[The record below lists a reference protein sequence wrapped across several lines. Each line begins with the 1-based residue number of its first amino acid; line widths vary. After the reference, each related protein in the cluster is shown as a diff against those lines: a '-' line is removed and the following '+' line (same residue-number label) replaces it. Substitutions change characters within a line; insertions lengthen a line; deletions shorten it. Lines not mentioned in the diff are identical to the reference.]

1 MKQKSKLKIYELDK
15 SESQNK
21 KYQEK
26 NKEDMDL
33 NNDID
38 NASRKLNNENDD
50 ITEFEENYYFYEKK
64 INLTEKI
71 SFIIY
76 ISIGIILTIH
86 SIHFILSEYVRQINI
101 LRLLFKII

>member
-86 SIHFILSEYVRQINI
+86 
-101 LRLLFKII
+101 

>member
-76 ISIGIILTIH
+76 ISIGIILTFH

>member
-1 MKQKSKLKIYELDK
+1 MKQKMKIKIYELDK
-15 SESQNK
+15 TEGKNK
-21 KYQEK
+21 RYQEK
-26 NKEDMDL
+26 NIAYMDSD
-33 NNDID
+33 NNYID
-38 NASRKLNNENDD
+38 NANSKLNNENDD

-101 LRLLFKII
+101 LHII